1 MRVGFWCKGC
11 KAGMYPECYFS
22 YHAVRYGVYLDNRD
36 EISRNRRRQLSRKEI
51 SRAEGMFVWYKV
63 PQDMHSSDD
72 G

>member
-1 MRVGFWCKGC
+1 
-11 KAGMYPECYFS
+11 MYPECYFS
-22 YHAVRYGVYLDNRD
+22 YPVRYGVYLDNRD
-36 EISRNRRRQLSRKEI
+36 EINRSRRRQLSRKEI